1 MQFSLSYIGKKGV
14 HLYFSGDN
22 YIDHLGPQV
31 EGYSSDDIANL
42 FNYVPNPYASAIT
55 SGNSCLSSPTVPLFQ
70 LLEPYPQFS
79 CGGVATEAHPIGW
92 SMYHA
97 LQAVF
102 EKNLSKGLQIY
113 ATYTWAKSM
122 DDSSVPDDNTTW
134 LGSFTSLQDP
144 NKPWLE
150 RSLSTFDIPQQFQ
163 VSYTWQLPIGRKQ
176 LIGHN
181 LPGWADLLIG
191 GWNTNGQ
198 WRATEG
204 RPMNWGTYD
213 GTSLPTYGGQRPNEV
228 ARPRRTGGKD
238 SNWINNYVANPG
250 SLVLPTPYTLGD
262 APRSD
267 ASIRDPGSF
276 QVNASVNKVFALSS
290 VHEGMTLEL
299 RLEANNAFNHPTFGT
314 PDQSIDDPNF
324 GVISYTSNAPRQV
337 QLAGKIN
344 F

>member
-1 MQFSLSYIGKKGV
+1 MRFRIRSSPGGV
-14 HLYFSGDN
+14 TTDAW
-22 YIDHLGPQV
+22 P
-31 EGYSSDDIANL
+31 IANSTYHSL
-42 FNYVPNPYASAIT
+42 QLWRKSAT
-55 SGNSCLSSPTVPLFQ
+55 PTACNF
-70 LLEPYPQFS
+70 
-79 CGGVATEAHPIGW
+79 
-92 SMYHA
+92 
-97 LQAVF
+97 
-102 EKNLSKGLQIY
+102 
-113 ATYTWAKSM
+113 ATYVWSKSI

-176 LIGHN
+176 LIAGN
-181 LPGWADLLIG
+181 MPGWLDTIIG
-191 GWNTNGQ
+191 GWNTNGL

-204 RPMNWGTYD
+204 RPMNWLTYD
-213 GTSLPTYGGQRPNEV
+213 GTSLPTYGNQRPNEV
-228 ARPRRTGGKD
+228 GKPRRTGGKD
-238 SNWINNYVANPG
+238 SNWINNYVANPE

-262 APRSD
+262 APRAD
-267 ASIRDPGSF
+267 ASIRVPASF
-276 QVNASVNKVFALSS
+276 QVNASVNKVFPLSS

-299 RLEANNAFNHPTFGT
+299 RLEANNAFNHPVFGT

-324 GVISYTSNAPRQV
+324 GVINYTSNSPRQV